1 MRLSLSDVAT
11 GVSQTGNE
19 PAPQRIAGS
28 CHDNRDRRG
37 RTLGGQRPERAGC
50 YDDFNV
56 EANQFC
62 REFREPF
69 EPIFRIAPLDGDV
82 LPLDPSQL
90 Q

>member
-1 MRLSLSDVAT
+1 MVEVARLAASGPRSD
-11 GVSQTGNE
+11 
-19 PAPQRIAGS
+19 
-28 CHDNRDRRG
+28 CH
-37 RTLGGQRPERAGC
+37 
-50 YDDFNV
+50 DDFNV

-69 EPIFRIAPLDGDV
+69 KPILSPAPLYDDV